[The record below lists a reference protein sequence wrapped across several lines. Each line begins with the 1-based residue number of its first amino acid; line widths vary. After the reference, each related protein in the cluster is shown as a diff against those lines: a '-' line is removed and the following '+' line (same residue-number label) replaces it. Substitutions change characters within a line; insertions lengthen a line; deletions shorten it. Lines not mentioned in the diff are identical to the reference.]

1 MGKNFSLSWI
11 LDTDVSNHV
20 TGTLECLHDSV
31 DVSYPN
37 NLPDGVEI
45 VIVGTKRRKVAVN
58 GGLIL
63 KNVLFFPKLTCNLL
77 SVPQLIDDNKCI
89 VQFTNLLCVMQDR
102 CSRNQIGVGEHKGGL
117 YFYHGIPV
125 VHVVRN

>member
-11 LDTDVSNHV
+11 LDTDASNHV

-89 VQFTNLLCVMQDR
+89 V
-102 CSRNQIGVGEHKGGL
+102 
-117 YFYHGIPV
+117 
-125 VHVVRN
+125 